1 MIDSRVTS
9 ENSIRDRLHEA
20 RLFNRRVVVA
30 VAAVLSLMALVVVRL
45 VYLQIVS
52 HEHYTT
58 LSQNNRITLAA
69 LPPGRGL
76 IYDRNGVVLAQNLPA
91 YSLEIVPEQVPD
103 LDATLLALREVV
115 ALTDADIKRF
125 RKALAQKRSAK
136 GVPLRFRLSEEEVA
150 RFAVNRPRFPGVDV
164 AAGLSRHYPLGA
176 LGVHA
181 IGYVGRI
188 NEDELEDLD
197 SSNYSGTTH
206 IGKTGVEKSYEEI
219 LHGRV
224 GFEQVETNAQGRR
237 LRVLA
242 TTPPQA
248 GQNLYLNLDA
258 RLQAVAEQALG
269 QNRGAVV
276 ALDPRDGSVLAFAS
290 MPGYDPNP
298 FVNGIDSKSYDALH
312 NSPDQPLYNR
322 ALRGAYPPGSTIKP
336 FVGLGG
342 LEMKAISLD
351 QNVFCPGFYTLKGR
365 AHQYRDW
372 KRGGHGSVSLDK
384 AIVESCDVYF
394 YTLAN
399 ALGIDRLHDFL
410 TRFGFGVKTGIDVTG
425 ELEALMP
432 SPEWKRR
439 VHNQPWYPGET
450 LIAGIGQGYTLV
462 TPLQLAVATATLAN
476 RGKRWL
482 PALVKAAE
490 DSVSRALTSL
500 AGEPLEQVPIVNP
513 AHWQSVVDAMVRVV
527 HSDHGTARRIGLDA
541 QYTIA
546 GKTGTAQVF
555 GIKQDEKY
563 VEEKVAERLRDHAL
577 FIAFAPA
584 DDPRIAIAVIVENG
598 SHGSTAAAPVA
609 RQMMDRYFLDNP
621 L

>member
-1 MIDSRVTS
+1 MIDSRVAP
-9 ENSIRDRLHEA
+9 ENSIRDRIHEA
-20 RLFNRRVVVA
+20 RLFNRRVIVV
-30 VAAVLSLMALVVVRL
+30 VAAVLSLMALVIVRL
-45 VYLQIVS
+45 FYLQIVY

-103 LDATLLALREVV
+103 LDATLVALQEIV

-188 NEDELEDLD
+188 SEDELDNLD
-197 SSNYSGTTH
+197 TSNYSGTTH

-224 GFEQVETNAQGRR
+224 GFEQVEINAQGRR
-237 LRVLA
+237 LRVLES
-242 TTPPQA
+242 TPPQA
-248 GQNLYLNLDA
+248 GQNLHLNMDV

-276 ALDPRDGSVLAFAS
+276 ALDPRDGSVLALAS

-342 LEMKAISLD
+342 LEMKVITLD
-351 QNVFCPGFYTLKGR
+351 QNVFC
-365 AHQYRDW
+365 
-372 KRGGHGSVSLDK
+372 
-384 AIVESCDVYF
+384 
-394 YTLAN
+394 
-399 ALGIDRLHDFL
+399 
-410 TRFGFGVKTGIDVTG
+410 
-425 ELEALMP
+425 
-432 SPEWKRR
+432 
-439 VHNQPWYPGET
+439 
-450 LIAGIGQGYTLV
+450 
-462 TPLQLAVATATLAN
+462 
-476 RGKRWL
+476 
-482 PALVKAAE
+482 
-490 DSVSRALTSL
+490 
-500 AGEPLEQVPIVNP
+500 
-513 AHWQSVVDAMVRVV
+513 
-527 HSDHGTARRIGLDA
+527 
-541 QYTIA
+541 
-546 GKTGTAQVF
+546 
-555 GIKQDEKY
+555 
-563 VEEKVAERLRDHAL
+563 
-577 FIAFAPA
+577 
-584 DDPRIAIAVIVENG
+584 
-598 SHGSTAAAPVA
+598 
-609 RQMMDRYFLDNP
+609 
-621 L
+621 

>member
-1 MIDSRVTS
+1 MIDSRVAP
-9 ENSIRDRLHEA
+9 ENSIRDRIHEA
-20 RLFNRRVVVA
+20 RLFNRRVIVV
-30 VAAVLSLMALVVVRL
+30 VAAVLSLMALVIVRL
-45 VYLQIVS
+45 FYLQIVY

-103 LDATLLALREVV
+103 LDATLVALQEIV

-188 NEDELEDLD
+188 SEDELDNLD
-197 SSNYSGTTH
+197 TSNYSGTTH

-224 GFEQVETNAQGRR
+224 GFEQVEINAQGRR
-237 LRVLA
+237 LRVLES
-242 TTPPQA
+242 TPPQA
-248 GQNLYLNLDA
+248 GQNLHLNMDI

-276 ALDPRDGSVLAFAS
+276 ALDPRDGSVLALAS

-342 LEMKAISLD
+342 LEMKVITLD
-351 QNVFCPGFYTLKGR
+351 QNVFCSGFYTLKGQ
-365 AHQYRDW
+365 AHHYRDW
-372 KRGGHGSVSLDK
+372 KHGGHGSVSLDK

-394 YTLAN
+394 YTLAH

-410 TRFGFGVKTGIDVTG
+410 TRFGFGVKTGIDLTG
-425 ELEALMP
+425 ELEALIP

-462 TPLQLAVATATLAN
+462 TPLQLAVATASLAN
-476 RGKRWL
+476 RGKRWP
-482 PALVKAAE
+482 PALVKAVE
-490 DSVSRALTSL
+490 DSLSHALTPS

-513 AHWQSVVDAMVRVV
+513 AHWQSVIDAMVRVV
-527 HSDHGTARRIGLDA
+527 HSEHGTARRIGLGA

-555 GIKQDEKY
+555 GVKQDEKY
-563 VEEKVAERLRDHAL
+563 VQANVAERLRDHAL

-584 DDPRIAIAVIVENG
+584 DDPRIAVAVIVENG

-609 RQMMDRYFLDNP
+609 RQVMDRYFLDNP

>member
-1 MIDSRVTS
+1 MLDPRVTP
-9 ENSIRDRLHEA
+9 ENSIRDRIHEA

-30 VAAVLSLMALVVVRL
+30 VAAVLALIVLIIARL
-45 VYLQIVS
+45 VYLQIVH

-58 LSQNNRITLAA
+58 LSQNNRITLSA

-103 LDATLLALREVV
+103 LDATLAALREIV
-115 ALTDADIKRF
+115 ALTDTDIKRF

-188 NEDELEDLD
+188 SEDELDDLD
-197 SSNYSGTTH
+197 TSNYSGTTH

-237 LRVLA
+237 LRVLES
-242 TTPPQA
+242 TPPQA
-248 GQNLYLNLDA
+248 GQNLRLNLDA

-276 ALDPRDGSVLAFAS
+276 ALDPRDGAVLALAS

-298 FVNGIDSKSYDALH
+298 FVNGIDSMSYDALH
-312 NSPDQPLYNR
+312 NSPNRPLYNR

-342 LEMKAISLD
+342 LEMKSISLE
-351 QNVFCPGFYTLKGR
+351 QNVFCPGFYTLKGQ

-372 KRGGHGSVSLDK
+372 KHGGHGSVSLDK

-394 YTLAN
+394 YTLAQ
-399 ALGIDRLHDFL
+399 AIGIDRLHDFL
-410 TRFGFGVKTGIDVTG
+410 TRFGFGVKTGIDVNG
-425 ELEALMP
+425 ELEGLMP
-432 SPEWKRR
+432 SQEWKRR

-476 RGKRWL
+476 RGKRW
-482 PALVKAAE
+482 PPELVRASE
-490 DSVSRALTSL
+490 DSVSHAMTPL
-500 AGEPLEQVPIVNP
+500 AGDPLEQVPVVNP

-527 HSDHGTARRIGLDA
+527 HSEHGTAHRIGLGA

-555 GIKQDEKY
+555 GVKQAEKY
-563 VEEKVAERLRDHAL
+563 VEKDVAERLRDHAL

-584 DDPRIAIAVIVENG
+584 DDPRIAVAVIVENG
-598 SHGSTAAAPVA
+598 SHGATAAAPVA
-609 RQMMDRYFLDNP
+609 RRVMDRYFLDNP

>member
-45 VYLQIVS
+45 AYLQIVS

-197 SSNYSGTTH
+197 TSNYSGTTH

-394 YTLAN
+394 YTLAH

-439 VHNQPWYPGET
+439 VHSQPWYPGET

-482 PALVKAAE
+482 PALAKAAE
-490 DSVSRALTSL
+490 DSVSHALTPL

>member
-1 MIDSRVTS
+1 MIDTRVAP
-9 ENSIRDRLHEA
+9 ENSIRDRIHEA

-30 VAAVLSLMALVVVRL
+30 VAAVLSLMALVIVRL
-45 VYLQIVS
+45 VYLQIVY
-52 HEHYTT
+52 HEHYAT

-103 LDATLLALREVV
+103 LDATLVALREIV

-176 LGVHA
+176 LAVHA

-188 NEDELEDLD
+188 SEEELDDLD
-197 SSNYSGTTH
+197 TSNYSGTTH

-237 LRVLA
+237 LRVLE

-248 GQNLYLNLDA
+248 GQNLHLNLDA

-276 ALDPRDGSVLAFAS
+276 ALDPRDGSVLALAS

-342 LEMKAISLD
+342 LEMKQISLD
-351 QNVFCPGFYTLKGR
+351 QNIFCPGFYTLKGR

-372 KRGGHGSVSLDK
+372 KHSGHGTVSLDK

-394 YTLAN
+394 YTLAH
-399 ALGIDRLHDFL
+399 ALGINRLHDFL
-410 TRFGFGVKTGIDVTG
+410 TRFGLGVKTGIDVTG
-425 ELEALMP
+425 ELEGLIP

-482 PALVKAAE
+482 PALVRASE
-490 DSVSRALTSL
+490 DSVSHTLTPL
-500 AGEPLEQVPIVNP
+500 AGDPLEQVPVVNP
-513 AHWQSVVDAMVRVV
+513 AHWQSVIDAMVRVV

-541 QYTIA
+541 RYTIA

-555 GIKQDEKY
+555 GVKQDEKY
-563 VEEKVAERLRDHAL
+563 VQEKVAERLRDHAL

-584 DDPRIAIAVIVENG
+584 DDPRIAVAVIVENG

-609 RQMMDRYFLDNP
+609 RQVMDRYFLDYP

>member
-1 MIDSRVTS
+1 MIETRVTP
-9 ENSIRDRLHEA
+9 ENSIRDRIHEA
-20 RLFNRRVVVA
+20 RLFNRRVVIAVVA
-30 VAAVLSLMALVVVRL
+30 VLCLVALVVVRL
-45 VYLQIVS
+45 IYLQIIY
-52 HEHYTT
+52 HEHYAT

-103 LDATLLALREVV
+103 LDATLVALSEIV

-188 NEDELEDLD
+188 NEDELDDLD
-197 SSNYSGTTH
+197 TSNYSGTSH

-237 LRVLA
+237 LRVLE

-248 GQNLYLNLDA
+248 GQNLHLNLDA

-298 FVNGIDSKSYDALH
+298 FVNGIDSKSYEALH

-336 FVGLGG
+336 FIGLAG
-342 LEMKAISLD
+342 LEMKEITLD
-351 QNVFCPGFYTLKGR
+351 QNVFCAGFYTLKGQ

-372 KRGGHGSVSLDK
+372 KHGGHGSVSLDK

-394 YTLAN
+394 YTLAH

-410 TRFGFGVKTGIDVTG
+410 TRFGFGAKTGIDVTG
-425 ELEALMP
+425 ELEGLMP

-476 RGKRWL
+476 RGMRWR
-482 PALVKAAE
+482 PALVKASE
-490 DSVSRALTSL
+490 DSVSHALTPL
-500 AGEPLEQVPIVNP
+500 AGEPLEHVPIVNP

-527 HSDHGTARRIGLDA
+527 HSEHGTARKIGLDA

-555 GIKQDEKY
+555 GVKQDEKY
-563 VEEKVAERLRDHAL
+563 VQANVAERLRDHAL

-584 DDPRIAIAVIVENG
+584 DDPRIAVAVIVENG

-609 RQMMDRYFLDNP
+609 RQVMDRYFLDNP

>member
-1 MIDSRVTS
+1 MIDTRVTP
-9 ENSIRDRLHEA
+9 ENSIRDRIHET

-30 VAAVLSLMALVVVRL
+30 VAAVLSLMALVIVRL
-45 VYLQIVS
+45 AYLQIVY
-52 HEHYTT
+52 HEHYAT

-103 LDATLLALREVV
+103 LDATLVALQEIV
-115 ALTDADIKRF
+115 ALTDADIERF

-188 NEDELEDLD
+188 SEEELDDLD
-197 SSNYSGTTH
+197 TSNYSGTSD

-237 LRVLA
+237 LRVLK

-248 GQNLYLNLDA
+248 GQNLHLNLDA

-276 ALDPRDGSVLAFAS
+276 ALDPRDGSVLALAS

-312 NSPDQPLYNR
+312 NSPDHPLYNR

-342 LEMKAISLD
+342 LEMKQISLD
-351 QNVFCPGFYTLKGR
+351 QNIFCPGFYTLKGR

-372 KRGGHGSVSLDK
+372 KHGGHGTVSLDK

-394 YTLAN
+394 YTLAH

-410 TRFGFGVKTGIDVTG
+410 TRFGLGVKTGIDVTG
-425 ELEALMP
+425 ELEGLIP

-482 PALVKAAE
+482 PALVKTSE
-490 DSVSRALTSL
+490 DSVSHALTPL
-500 AGEPLEQVPIVNP
+500 AGDPLEQVPIVNP
-513 AHWQSVVDAMVRVV
+513 AHWQSVIDAMVRVV
-527 HSDHGTARRIGLDA
+527 HSERGTARKIGLDA
-541 QYTIA
+541 RYTIA

-555 GIKQDEKY
+555 GVKQDEKY
-563 VEEKVAERLRDHAL
+563 VQEKVAERLRDHAL

-584 DDPRIAIAVIVENG
+584 DDPRIAVAVIVENG

-609 RQMMDRYFLDNP
+609 RQVMDRYFLDNP

>member
-1 MIDSRVTS
+1 MMGTRVTP
-9 ENSIRDRLHEA
+9 ENSIRDRIHEA

-30 VAAVLSLMALVVVRL
+30 VAAVFSLMALVVVRL
-45 VYLQIVS
+45 VYLQIVY

-58 LSQNNRITLAA
+58 LSQNNRIALAA

-103 LDATLLALREVV
+103 LEATLLALRDIV

-164 AAGLSRHYPLGA
+164 AAGLSRHYPLGTLA
-176 LGVHA
+176 VHA

-188 NEDELEDLD
+188 SEDELDDLD
-197 SSNYSGTTH
+197 TSNYSGTTH

-237 LRVLA
+237 LRVLE

-248 GQNLYLNLDA
+248 GQNLHLNLDA

-276 ALDPRDGSVLAFAS
+276 ALDPRDGAVLAFAS

-336 FVGLGG
+336 FVGLAG
-342 LEMKAISLD
+342 LELKEITLE

-394 YTLAN
+394 YTLAH

-425 ELEALMP
+425 ELDALMP

-482 PALVKAAE
+482 PALVKSVE
-490 DSVSRALTSL
+490 DPVSHALTSL

-527 HSDHGTARRIGLDA
+527 HSDHGTARRIGLGA